1 MITENT
7 QIPPFKLAAN
17 GQRDGWGNMEEGNEK
32 KKHIE
37 ESPDIGMDLQFLL
50 CKSNSPNTCS
60 SLGEADNIICRQHNF
75 ILSSYGAT

>member
-1 MITENT
+1 MVREMVGATWRRAT
-7 QIPPFKLAAN
+7 K
-17 GQRDGWGNMEEGNEK
+17 K
-32 KKHIE
+32 KKHTE